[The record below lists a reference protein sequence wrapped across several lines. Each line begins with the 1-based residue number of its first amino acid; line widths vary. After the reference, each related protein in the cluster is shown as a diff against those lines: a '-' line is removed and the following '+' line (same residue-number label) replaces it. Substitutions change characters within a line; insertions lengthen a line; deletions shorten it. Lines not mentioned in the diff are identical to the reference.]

1 MTAGSFV
8 SLFVL
13 SFLSVFREGAETIL
27 FYVGILPNISMSNF
41 LTGIGLA
48 LVALAAVAWVM
59 LRTSV
64 KLPIPQLFKLLTWV
78 IYLLG
83 FKILGVS
90 LHALQLTGYLPMTA
104 MSRLPAIEWLG
115 FYPTLQTF
123 LAQIGYVI
131 IIIAINLWMKNHQRQ
146 QTAAL
151 A

>member
-1 MTAGSFV
+1 M
-8 SLFVL
+8 
-13 SFLSVFREGAETIL
+13 
-27 FYVGILPNISMSNF
+27 
-41 LTGIGLA
+41 A

-64 KLPIPQLFKLLTWV
+64 KLPIPQLFKVLTWV

-104 MSRLPAIEWLG
+104 MSRLPAIESLG
-115 FYPTLQTF
+115 FTRRYRHFGTNRLCYYYNRHQS
-123 LAQIGYVI
+123 LDE
-131 IIIAINLWMKNHQRQ
+131 NHQRQ

>member
-1 MTAGSFV
+1 ME
-8 SLFVL
+8 LKNL
-13 SFLSVFREGAETIL
+13 K
-27 FYVGILPNISMSNF
+27 
-41 LTGIGLA
+41 
-48 LVALAAVAWVM
+48 
-59 LRTSV
+59 RTSV

-104 MSRLPAIEWLG
+104 MSRLPAIESLG